1 MVVRFTRDVFT
12 MDQVLD
18 TLPALPRATGER
30 MAALL
35 DPAIND
41 LFTVTLELTALA
53 SSHVGPHTEERLLA
67 AVDQIDETIRR
78 LRHDLIEEVAHA

>member
-1 MVVRFTRDVFT
+1 MVLGFTGEVFS
-12 MDQVLD
+12 MDQPLD
-18 TLPALPRATGER
+18 TLPALPGATGER

-53 SSHVGPHTEERLLA
+53 SSHVDAHTEVRLLA
-67 AVDQIDETIRR
+67 AVDQIDDAIRR
-78 LRHDLIEEVAHA
+78 LRHDLIEDVAHA